1 MIGAT
6 RFKTPLSICRSFAYL
21 SPYTGQKVKEKL
33 AGVQKRPYLCG
44 VKMIHR
50 HPFDVKT
57 TIILTIKKYTTMYA
71 IAFFT
76 TVILFSAS
84 LYVGHKIAESVRNH
98 KISTAES
105 DFVITPNP
113 YIGAF
118 RHSA

>member
-1 MIGAT
+1 
-6 RFKTPLSICRSFAYL
+6 
-21 SPYTGQKVKEKL
+21 
-33 AGVQKRPYLCG
+33 
-44 VKMIHR
+44 
-50 HPFDVKT
+50 
-57 TIILTIKKYTTMYA
+57 MYA

-84 LYVGHKIAESVRNH
+84 LYVGNKITESAYNR
-98 KISTAES
+98 KGSTAES

>member
-1 MIGAT
+1 
-6 RFKTPLSICRSFAYL
+6 
-21 SPYTGQKVKEKL
+21 
-33 AGVQKRPYLCG
+33 
-44 VKMIHR
+44 
-50 HPFDVKT
+50 
-57 TIILTIKKYTTMYA
+57 MYA

-84 LYVGHKIAESVRNH
+84 LYIGHKFVYIATHFDDE
-98 KISTAES
+98 TADT